1 MLRIGASECGGDD
14 REMIDL
20 LCGMPCDAFDIL
32 GMFHEDPHALKVGV
46 RLNWDLDERV

>member
-1 MLRIGASECGGDD
+1 MLRRGASECCGDG

-20 LCGMPCDAFDIL
+20 LCRMPCDAFDVL

-46 RLNWDLDERV
+46 RLD